1 MCASLTST
9 LGVVNTEFGNAPT
22 MNTKQYEGGCLCG
35 AVRFRATGVPGKPHT
50 CSCETCR
57 RHSGSLTISWVEFPA
72 DSVEW
77 SGLAGKPATWRSS
90 SYSSR
95 AFCSSCGSTIGAVDD
110 EPTIALVTGAFD
122 KPHLKELA
130 PTYHSY
136 KSRRPRW
143 WHVHSDYE
151 HESPISMHRS
161 CLGYTPGDA

>member
-110 EPTIALVTGAFD
+110 EPTIALVTGAFVKFRFSPNYFVD
-122 KPHLKELA
+122 TIKYAHMGRTKAQAE
-130 PTYHSY
+130 HQE
-136 KSRRPRW
+136 SR
-143 WHVHSDYE
+143 
-151 HESPISMHRS
+151 
-161 CLGYTPGDA
+161 A